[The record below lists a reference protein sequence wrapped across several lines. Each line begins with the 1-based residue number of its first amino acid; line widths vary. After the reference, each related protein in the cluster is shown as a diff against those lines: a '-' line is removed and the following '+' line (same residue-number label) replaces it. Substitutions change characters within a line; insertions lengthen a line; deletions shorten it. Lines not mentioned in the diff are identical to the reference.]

1 MSVVDPP
8 GRDGAAR
15 TVTDDRHFQLLV
27 NSVQDY
33 AIYTLDPAGCVD
45 SWNVGAERLKGYTAA
60 QAVGLHVS
68 VFYTAEDR
76 ARGLPERLLR
86 EARDQGRVA
95 HSGWRVR
102 RDGTRFWAD
111 VVITAV
117 QDHGGLTGYAKV
129 TRDMTEHRRALQ
141 ERDRALAEAR
151 RSLAEVENLLA
162 WRQDVTAAL
171 AHDLANPLTA
181 IAGFADVLL
190 DHDVDD
196 DVARDLIERIAS
208 NARRVSAMVEQL
220 RTHVRLSAGDVQ
232 LEPEVLPLADVLDH
246 VVADLGPVIAGHRI
260 DVDCGDLA
268 VMADRGAVERIVGNL
283 LGNAARHT
291 PRGAAIRVRATSVGP
306 ALVALEVADEGEGIP
321 GSLLPHVFERFTK
334 GPRGGTG
341 LGLSIVRELTEMHGG
356 TVEVASPVGEGARFR
371 VTLPRA
377 AAAAPGAPG
386 RG

>member
-162 WRQDVTAAL
+162 WRQ
-171 AHDLANPLTA
+171 
-181 IAGFADVLL
+181 
-190 DHDVDD
+190 DD